1 MVMFNSY
8 VSLPEGKNYD
18 CPVRYVNITED
29 NMIITEENMIWFMDM
44 LFFFVY
50 ST

>member
-1 MVMFNSY
+1 MVIFNSY
-8 VSLPEGKNYD
+8 VSLPEGKNSD

-29 NMIITEENMIWFMDM
+29 NMIITEYE
-44 LFFFVY
+44 LFFVY